1 MGSPPGP
8 RCVLIGP
15 GKPHSALHCL
25 FFVLVTSFTKQCP
38 FVAAFIRFV
47 VGEQAIQEDKEA
59 GLMDFLLLLNTYKTI
74 IPIFLNRYS
83 STLAAAGFQFQL
95 PTIIN
100 LSAGQPTQ

>member
-8 RCVLIGP
+8 RCVLVGQ

-38 FVAAFIRFV
+38 SVAAFIRFV

-83 STLAAAGFQFQL
+83 STLAAAGFQF
-95 PTIIN
+95 
-100 LSAGQPTQ
+100 